1 MTSSPSN
8 IAIKAA
14 LEAGVLLREAFPKTK
29 RVHVKEDNSPVTDTD
44 HASNEIITRHIRE
57 AFPDHTILSEEMPGA
72 LKATIG
78 NEPTWVL
85 DPLDGTSNFIADIP
99 LFAIAIAYMENREA
113 KMGLIYDPLHNELF
127 LATAGGGATL
137 NGSPIHVSQ
146 KASTKGAMLFAGRG
160 YKDRDHD
167 RHGQIIYALE
177 QETTYFRRLG
187 TAAIMLAS
195 VAAGRADSVILTG
208 SQSWDVV
215 AGALLIKEA
224 GGRVTDYCGNP
235 WTLDSEDLV
244 STNGI
249 IHEQLISITREH
261 DAAACL

>member
-1 MTSSPSN
+1 MTSSPSD

-14 LEAGVLLREAFPKTK
+14 LEAGVLLREAFPKVK
-29 RVHVKEDNSPVTDTD
+29 KVHLKEDNSPVTDAD
-44 HASNEIITRHIRE
+44 NASNEIITRHIRE

-72 LKATIG
+72 LSAVIG
-78 NEPTWVL
+78 DEPTWVL
-85 DPLDGTSNFIADIP
+85 DPLDGTSNFIAGIP
-99 LFAIAIAYMENREA
+99 LFAIAIAYMENRET
-113 KMGLIYDPLHNELF
+113 KMGLIYDPLHSEMF
-127 LATAGGGATL
+127 VATEGGGATL

-146 KASTKGAMLFAGRG
+146 KSSTKGAMLFAGRG

-167 RHGQIIYALE
+167 RHGQIIYTLE

-187 TAAIMLAS
+187 TAAIMLAA

-224 GGRVTDYCGNP
+224 GGKITDYCGVP

-244 STNGI
+244 ATNKI
-249 IHEQLISITREH
+249 IHEQIISITH
-261 DAAACL
+261 DHEAATCL